1 MKKQKRHKPAKKGT
15 DSFIRILMCFC
26 FFPLIVWVS
35 IIDNKTI
42 YNFGCLFISFVI
54 IGFLIGVIRFI
65 RKHKINCRIFQWWKW
80 CVLYSVLH
88 TLAAILAC
96 VVIVCIVL
104 TMNYYIPTNKPYY
117 NETATVISKY
127 SEISS
132 VGIGHYVK
140 FNFEDKNIG
149 IRRFNGSGLYDQA
162 EIGDT
167 IIFTLQNGF
176 FNIPVI
182 KDKNKQEKGG
192 KR

>member
-1 MKKQKRHKPAKKGT
+1 
-15 DSFIRILMCFC
+15 
-26 FFPLIVWVS
+26 
-35 IIDNKTI
+35 
-42 YNFGCLFISFVI
+42 
-54 IGFLIGVIRFI
+54 
-65 RKHKINCRIFQWWKW
+65 
-80 CVLYSVLH
+80 
-88 TLAAILAC
+88 
-96 VVIVCIVL
+96 
-104 TMNYYIPTNKPYY
+104 MNYYIPTNKPYY

-132 VGIGHYVK
+132 VCIGHYVK